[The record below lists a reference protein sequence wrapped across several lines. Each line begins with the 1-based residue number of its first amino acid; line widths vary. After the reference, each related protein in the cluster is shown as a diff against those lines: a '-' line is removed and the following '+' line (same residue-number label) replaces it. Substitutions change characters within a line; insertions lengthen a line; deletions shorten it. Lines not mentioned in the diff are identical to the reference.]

1 MASRIEGE
9 TNEIRFSYCEE
20 YEVPNSGLNTARV
33 IVPEGRRRS
42 QELCVKL
49 RLGPTSIRQPSV
61 MFFPST
67 AFTFSGTTTWL
78 LLTPAERQKQRWDS
92 EIQKTEFQ
100 LIIKMGRMNFS

>member
-1 MASRIEGE
+1 MVASRIEGE
-9 TNEIRFSYCEE
+9 TNEMRFSYSEE

-78 LLTPAERQKQRWDS
+78 LLTPAERKNRDG
-92 EIQKTEFQ
+92 IQKYKRQ
-100 LIIKMGRMNFS
+100 SFSL